1 MITVEIP
8 SDARH
13 SRRDASANSHPT
25 ADAIIKRFSPGTWSP
40 DKLLEEKTPD
50 FRSQGGTS
58 TVLDC
63 LPPAKVELAQPTDG
77 WRGVEL
83 LDQVGL
89 NEPVHHQNVVI
100 T

>member
-1 MITVEIP
+1 MLQL
-8 SDARH
+8 
-13 SRRDASANSHPT
+13 T
-25 ADAIIKRFSPGTWSP
+25 ATQLPVCLIKRFSPGAWSP
-40 DKLLEEKTPD
+40 DKLLEGKTPD
-50 FRSQGGTS
+50 FRSRGGTS

-63 LPPAKVELAQPTDG
+63 LLPDQVELAQPTDG

-83 LDQVGL
+83 SDQVGL